1 MPIPMPMP
9 IDIDSE
15 ELIHFVEAPKYFPGR
30 KPCIQS
36 LHRWRLNGVTGA
48 NGQKVK
54 LETIKVSG
62 LRYTSREAISRFIR
76 DQNAT
81 GEPVPQ
87 FTPSQRRR
95 QAETADRLLQEA
107 GL

>member
-1 MPIPMPMP
+1 MP
-9 IDIDSE
+9 IDIDTE
-15 ELIHFVEAPKYFPGR
+15 ELIHFASAAKIFPGR

-48 NGQKVK
+48 NGQKVN

-62 LRYTSREAISRFIR
+62 LRYTSQLAIRRFIEA
-76 DQNAT
+76 QNAT
-81 GEPVPQ
+81 DSPAPSITPQ
-87 FTPSQRRR
+87 QRLRLSKD
-95 QAETADRLLQEA
+95 ACKSLADF

>member
-1 MPIPMPMP
+1 MSTP

-15 ELIHFVEAPKYFPGR
+15 ELVHFPQAAKCFPGR
-30 KPCIQS
+30 PPCIQS

-62 LRYTSREAISRFIR
+62 LRYTSRESISRFIAA
-76 DQNAT
+76 QNAT
-81 GEPVPQ
+81 EESVPQ
-87 FTPSQRRR
+87 FTPTQRRR

-107 GL
+107 GC